1 MDTLLIIGGG
11 AAGLMAG
18 VAAGEAGIPAMIL
31 ERRHRPGLKLL
42 MCGNNRCNISHDAKP
57 ADMLADYGGSIGH
70 FLNQAINAFPPAA
83 LRAWF
88 QKYGL
93 RTVVKR
99 ERIYPVGENADDVL
113 HLFVDQL
120 RELKVPIALNCPVSS
135 IARQPDSI
143 WSVKT
148 ENGMLLQAKYVLL
161 ATGGISYPKT
171 GSVGDGQRMAEEL
184 GHRVS
189 PLKPGLAGF
198 DTNAALFQGLKESN
212 IEDAIVR
219 ILDAKGATISETRGN
234 ILCNS
239 GILRG
244 SAVFDATRQIAHAN
258 IDDFTAMANIL
269 PAAKNETQG
278 NLASIL
284 AKYGIPRDL
293 AGNIVARFGK
303 MPLANALAKLKE
315 LPLEVASVR
324 PVKEAIVTAGGVSLL
339 EIEPATMA
347 SKIEEGLFFAGEV
360 MDIDGPTGGYNLHA
374 AFATARLA
382 VNEISRRIK
391 GVQEKRQAPVN
402 KPKKSRILDN
412 SPKRRYSDPRSSV
425 WRGR

>member
-57 ADMLADYGGSIGH
+57 AEMLRQYGGDIGN
-70 FLNQAINAFPPAA
+70 FLDNAINAFPPAA

-93 RTVVKR
+93 RTIVKR
-99 ERIYPVGENADDVL
+99 ERVYPVGENADDVL

-135 IARQPDSI
+135 IARQDNGM
-143 WSVKT
+143 WSVST
-148 ENGMLLQAKYVLL
+148 ENGMVFQTKYVLL

-184 GHRVS
+184 GHNVTT
-189 PLKPGLAGF
+189 LKPGLAGF
-198 DTNAALFQGLKESN
+198 DSASTLFQGLKEAN
-212 IEDAIVR
+212 IEEAIVR
-219 ILDAKGATISETRGN
+219 IMNGKGNVAAETQGN
-234 ILCNS
+234 ILCSN

-244 SAVFDATRQIAHAN
+244 TAIFDAVRQIAHKN
-258 IDDFTAMANIL
+258 IGDFTAVADIL
-269 PAAKNETQG
+269 PAVKPGTQG
-278 NLASIL
+278 NLAALLAKCGIPQDLGRNIL
-284 AKYGIPRDL
+284 ARYGRVP
-293 AGNIVARFGK
+293 AAV
-303 MPLANALAKLKE
+303 AKLKE
-315 LPLEVASVR
+315 LPLEVTSIR
-324 PVKEAIVTAGGVSLL
+324 PVKEAIVTAGGVALQ
-339 EIEPATMA
+339 EIDPATMA
-347 SKIEEGLFFAGEV
+347 SRKEDGLFFAGEL

-382 VNEISRRIK
+382 IAEIARRIK
-391 GVQEKRQAPVN
+391 GRQS
-402 KPKKSRILDN
+402 KPNMNGARVVHHISDN
-412 SPKRRYSDPRSSV
+412 SPKRRYGDPRSSV
-425 WRGR
+425 WRGK